1 MEQTILAILPARFQR
16 LLGNLSTEDAD
27 TLEEIRIRENRPL
40 EVICGGISRFVDE
53 EGKLSPLPDAAFLP
67 NREDCVKLLEMLTH
81 YSVYSFEE
89 QLRSGYIT
97 VMGGHRVGLAG
108 RTVTEHGKV
117 KLLKEISSFNV
128 RVAREICGA
137 GRHVLPYLLN
147 LPLVS
152 PSLPALQVSPS
163 ALSPSGAGDAGCPI
177 HHTLIVS
184 PPRQGKTTLIRDLAR
199 LISSGGW
206 SLGSGAAQPGCKV
219 GIVDERSEIAACVN
233 GVPRFDLGPRTDV
246 LDGCPK
252 AEGMM
257 MMVRSMSP
265 EVLVVD
271 EIGRPEDAHAIREA
285 LHAGVKVI
293 ATAHGS
299 GLDDVRCR
307 PILRELIEDRVFT
320 CYVVL
325 GGAAAPGR
333 LETVLDSSGKPIRN
347 RPLLHWKERSAC

>member
-16 LLGNLSTEDAD
+16 LLGNLSTEDTD

-40 EVICGGISRFVDE
+40 EVICRGFSRFVDE
-53 EGKLSPLPDAAFLP
+53 NGNLSPLPDGAFRP

-89 QLRSGYIT
+89 QLKSGYIT

-108 RTVTEHGKV
+108 RTVTEQGKV

-128 RVAREICGA
+128 RVAREICGI
-137 GRHVLPYLLN
+137 GRHVLPYLLD
-147 LPLVS
+147 LPFLS
-152 PSLPALQVSPS
+152 PSLSSPTRDV
-163 ALSPSGAGDAGCPI
+163 LAGCPI

-199 LISSGGW
+199 LISGGGW
-206 SLGSGAAQPGCKV
+206 SLGSGTAHPGCKV
-219 GIVDERSEIAACVN
+219 GIVDERSEIAACVR
-233 GVPRFDLGPRTDV
+233 GVPRFHLGPRTDV

-271 EIGRPEDAHAIREA
+271 EIGRAEDALAIREA

-293 ATAHGS
+293 ATAHGL
-299 GLDDVRCR
+299 GLDDVRKR
-307 PILRELIEDRVFT
+307 PILRELIEERIFSR
-320 CYVVL
+320 YVTL

-333 LETVLDSSGKPIRN
+333 LEAVFDGGGQPIRN
-347 RPLLHWKERSAC
+347 HPLLHWKERSAC

>member
-1 MEQTILAILPARFQR
+1 MEQSILAILPARFQR
-16 LLGNLSTEDAD
+16 LLGNLSMDDAD

-40 EVICGGISRFVDE
+40 EVICRGISRFVDE
-53 EGKLSPLPDAAFLP
+53 EGKLSVLPDTAFRP
-67 NREDCVKLLEMLTH
+67 NREDCVKVLEMLTH

-89 QLRSGYIT
+89 QLKSGYIT
-97 VMGGHRVGLAG
+97 VLGGHRVGLAG

-128 RVAREICGA
+128 RVAREICGI
-137 GRHVLPYLLN
+137 GRHILPYLLD
-147 LPLVS
+147 
-152 PSLPALQVSPS
+152 S
-163 ALSPSGAGDAGCPI
+163 ALGSTGIGPAGCPI
-177 HHTLIVS
+177 YHTLIVS

-199 LISSGGW
+199 LISTGGW
-206 SLGSGAAQPGCKV
+206 LYGSGAAHPGCKV
-219 GIVDERSEIAACVN
+219 GIVDERSEIAACVR
-233 GVPRFDLGPRTDV
+233 GVPRFNLGPRTDV

-271 EIGRPEDAHAIREA
+271 EIGRPEDALAIREA

-293 ATAHGS
+293 ATAHGA
-299 GLDDVRCR
+299 GLDDVRNR
-307 PILRELIEDRVFT
+307 PILRELIEDRVFSR
-320 CYVVL
+320 YVAL

-333 LETVLDSSGKPIRN
+333 LEAVFDNGGRPIRN
-347 RPLLHWKERSAC
+347 RPIVHWKERSAC